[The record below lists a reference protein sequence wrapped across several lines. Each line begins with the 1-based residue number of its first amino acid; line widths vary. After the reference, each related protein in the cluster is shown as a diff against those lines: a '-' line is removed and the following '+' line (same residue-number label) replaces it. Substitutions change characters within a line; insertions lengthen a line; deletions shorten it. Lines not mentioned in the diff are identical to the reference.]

1 MSEFS
6 DVAKLKFNYLK
17 LSAEERLKLLE
28 KLKKELKG
36 VTEISFAYVHG
47 GFIERDFFR
56 DLDVAVWLKNS
67 HRAFHYTVSF
77 SAKLEIKM
85 RVPVDLQVLNGAP
98 LPFKFHVFT
107 RGRLLFSK
115 DESLRVRLADE
126 VVREYI
132 YLKQLGKFIRGPL
145 ELEGDSG

>member
-6 DVAKLKFNYLK
+6 DVAKLKFNYRE
-17 LSAEERLKLLE
+17 LSAEERFKLLE
-28 KLKKELKG
+28 KLREELKG

-56 DLDVAVWLKNS
+56 DLDVAVWLKNP
-67 HRAFHYTVSF
+67 HRAFYYTVSF

-85 RVPVDLQVLNGAP
+85 GVPVDLQVLNGAP

-107 RGRLLFSK
+107 MGRLLFSK
-115 DESLRVRLADE
+115 DESLRVRLVDE
-126 VVREYI
+126 AVREYI
-132 YLKQLGKFIRGPL
+132 DIRQLGKFILGPRQKK
-145 ELEGDSG
+145 